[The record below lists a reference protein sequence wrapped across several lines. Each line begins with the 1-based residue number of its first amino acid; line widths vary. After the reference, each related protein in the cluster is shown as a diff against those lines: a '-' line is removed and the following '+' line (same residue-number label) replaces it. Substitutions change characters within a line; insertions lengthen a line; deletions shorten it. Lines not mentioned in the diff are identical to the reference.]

1 MPTGLIIRDDSGN
14 VIIDSTMPVGKI
26 LGSFSTGGNLSGT
39 FTDSRIIG
47 QRVFYFSS
55 YTYGLFGGVILDA
68 NTSNGVIS
76 WKFEMQVNGVPMPNT
91 ETDTVFYGIA

>member
-1 MPTGLIIRDDSGN
+1 MPTGLIIRDDVGN
-14 VIIDSTMPVGKI
+14 IIIDSTMPVGKI

-39 FTDSRIIG
+39 ITDSRIIG

-55 YTYGLFGGVILDA
+55 YTYGLFGGVMITA
-68 NTSNGVIS
+68 NTTTGVIN
-76 WKFEMQVNGVPMPNT
+76 WKFEMQANGMPTPPT